1 VEIAHRR
8 GVRLK
13 EGSPGSTGRAEGR
26 RGVSATAAPH
36 VRDWLAAGGWHVAS
50 HGSCGLTA
58 HRGVLHPDEY
68 VDEWRVYKEAERRFG
83 FKLAEVWE
91 VYCQGRK
98 SAAQLALRALIDARL
113 LDIAEAGGNLTALA
127 RIFEVDTKTFG
138 RALARARQVRKEAA

>member
-1 VEIAHRR
+1 
-8 GVRLK
+8 
-13 EGSPGSTGRAEGR
+13 
-26 RGVSATAAPH
+26 
-36 VRDWLAAGGWHVAS
+36 
-50 HGSCGLTA
+50 
-58 HRGVLHPDEY
+58 